1 MISLNIQTTNQKVV
15 DAIKS
20 IILLDSTTTYSESQS
35 SISQNDAKILKE
47 LVKKSDNNEL
57 EFYSLDEMKEKSSK
71 YLEELNKWILSLVK
85 ILRLS
90 LGLFWN
96 LLQKIVLK
104 MQ

>member
-1 MISLNIQTTNQKVV
+1 MISLNIQTTNQKLV

-20 IILLDSTTTYSESQS
+20 IILLDPTTIYSESQS

-71 YLEELNKWILSLVK
+71 YLQELNK
-85 ILRLS
+85 
-90 LGLFWN
+90 
-96 LLQKIVLK
+96 
-104 MQ
+104 

>member
-20 IILLDSTTTYSESQS
+20 IILLDPTTTYSESQS

-71 YLEELNKWILSLVK
+71 YLEELSKWILSLVE
-85 ILRLS
+85 ILRLN
-90 LGLFWN
+90 LELF
-96 LLQKIVLK
+96 
-104 MQ
+104 

>member
-20 IILLDSTTTYSESQS
+20 IILLDPTTTYSESQS
-35 SISQNDAKILKE
+35 YISQNDAKILKE

-71 YLEELNKWILSLVK
+71 YLGELSK
-85 ILRLS
+85 
-90 LGLFWN
+90 
-96 LLQKIVLK
+96 
-104 MQ
+104 

>member
-20 IILLDSTTTYSESQS
+20 IILLDPTTTYSESQS
-35 SISQNDAKILKE
+35 SISKNDAKILKE

-71 YLEELNKWILSLVK
+71 YLQELNKWILSLV
-85 ILRLS
+85 
-90 LGLFWN
+90 
-96 LLQKIVLK
+96 
-104 MQ
+104 

>member
-85 ILRLS
+85 ILRLN
-90 LGLFWN
+90 LGLF
-96 LLQKIVLK
+96 
-104 MQ
+104 

>member
-20 IILLDSTTTYSESQS
+20 IILLDPTTTYSVNQS

-47 LVKKSDNNEL
+47 LVKKLDNNEL

-71 YLEELNKWILSLVK
+71 YLQELNK
-85 ILRLS
+85 
-90 LGLFWN
+90 
-96 LLQKIVLK
+96 
-104 MQ
+104 

>member
-20 IILLDSTTTYSESQS
+20 IILLDPTTTYSESQS

-71 YLEELNKWILSLVK
+71 YLGELSKWILSLVE
-85 ILRLS
+85 ILRLN
-90 LGLFWN
+90 LELF
-96 LLQKIVLK
+96 
-104 MQ
+104 

>member
-20 IILLDSTTTYSESQS
+20 IILLDSTTTYTESQS

-71 YLEELNKWILSLVK
+71 YLEELNK
-85 ILRLS
+85 
-90 LGLFWN
+90 
-96 LLQKIVLK
+96 
-104 MQ
+104 

>member
-20 IILLDSTTTYSESQS
+20 IILLDPTTTYSESQS
-35 SISQNDAKILKE
+35 SISKNDAKILKE

-71 YLEELNKWILSLVK
+71 YLQELNK
-85 ILRLS
+85 
-90 LGLFWN
+90 
-96 LLQKIVLK
+96 
-104 MQ
+104 

>member
-20 IILLDSTTTYSESQS
+20 IILLDPTTTYSESQS

-71 YLEELNKWILSLVK
+71 YLGELSK
-85 ILRLS
+85 
-90 LGLFWN
+90 
-96 LLQKIVLK
+96 
-104 MQ
+104 

>member
-20 IILLDSTTTYSESQS
+20 IILLDPTTTYSLSQS

-71 YLEELNKWILSLVK
+71 YLEELSK
-85 ILRLS
+85 
-90 LGLFWN
+90 
-96 LLQKIVLK
+96 
-104 MQ
+104 

>member
-20 IILLDSTTTYSESQS
+20 IILLDPTTTYSLSQS

-57 EFYSLDEMKEKSSK
+57 EFYSLDEMKKNQANI
-71 YLEELNKWILSLVK
+71 YRN
-85 ILRLS
+85 
-90 LGLFWN
+90 
-96 LLQKIVLK
+96 
-104 MQ
+104 

>member
-71 YLEELNKWILSLVK
+71 YLQELNK
-85 ILRLS
+85 
-90 LGLFWN
+90 
-96 LLQKIVLK
+96 
-104 MQ
+104 

>member
-20 IILLDSTTTYSESQS
+20 IILLDSTTTYTESQS

-71 YLEELNKWILSLVK
+71 YLEELNKWILFLVK
-85 ILRLS
+85 ILRLN
-90 LGLFWN
+90 LELF
-96 LLQKIVLK
+96 
-104 MQ
+104 

>member
-20 IILLDSTTTYSESQS
+20 MILLDPTTTYSENQS
-35 SISQNDAKILKE
+35 SIGQNDAKILKE

-71 YLEELNKWILSLVK
+71 YLQELNK
-85 ILRLS
+85 
-90 LGLFWN
+90 
-96 LLQKIVLK
+96 
-104 MQ
+104 

>member
-20 IILLDSTTTYSESQS
+20 IILLDPTTTYSESQS

-71 YLEELNKWILSLVK
+71 YLGELS
-85 ILRLS
+85 R
-90 LGLFWN
+90 
-96 LLQKIVLK
+96 
-104 MQ
+104 

>member
-71 YLEELNKWILSLVK
+71 YLEELNK
-85 ILRLS
+85 
-90 LGLFWN
+90 
-96 LLQKIVLK
+96 
-104 MQ
+104 

>member
-20 IILLDSTTTYSESQS
+20 IILLDPTTTYSESQS
-35 SISQNDAKILKE
+35 YISQNDAKILKE

-71 YLEELNKWILSLVK
+71 YLGELSKWILSLVE
-85 ILRLS
+85 ILRLN
-90 LGLFWN
+90 LELF
-96 LLQKIVLK
+96 
-104 MQ
+104 

>member
-20 IILLDSTTTYSESQS
+20 IILLDPTTTYSESQS

-47 LVKKSDNNEL
+47 LVKKSDNNKL

-71 YLEELNKWILSLVK
+71 YLEELSKWILSLVE
-85 ILRLS
+85 ILRLN
-90 LGLFWN
+90 LELF
-96 LLQKIVLK
+96 
-104 MQ
+104 

>member
-1 MISLNIQTTNQKVV
+1 MILLNIQTTNQKLV

-20 IILLDSTTTYSESQS
+20 IILLDPTTTYSENQS

-71 YLEELNKWILSLVK
+71 YLQELNKWILSLVE
-85 ILRLS
+85 ILR
-90 LGLFWN
+90 
-96 LLQKIVLK
+96 
-104 MQ
+104 

>member
-20 IILLDSTTTYSESQS
+20 IILLDPTTTYSESQS

-47 LVKKSDNNEL
+47 LVKKSDNNKL

-71 YLEELNKWILSLVK
+71 YLEELSK
-85 ILRLS
+85 
-90 LGLFWN
+90 
-96 LLQKIVLK
+96 
-104 MQ
+104 

>member
-1 MISLNIQTTNQKVV
+1 MILLNIQTTNQKLV

-20 IILLDSTTTYSESQS
+20 IILLDPTTTYSENQS

-71 YLEELNKWILSLVK
+71 YLQELNK
-85 ILRLS
+85 
-90 LGLFWN
+90 
-96 LLQKIVLK
+96 
-104 MQ
+104 

>member
-1 MISLNIQTTNQKVV
+1 MISLNIQTTNQKIV

-20 IILLDSTTTYSESQS
+20 IILLDSTTTCSESQS

-71 YLEELNKWILSLVK
+71 YLEELNK
-85 ILRLS
+85 
-90 LGLFWN
+90 
-96 LLQKIVLK
+96 
-104 MQ
+104 